1 MNKTIQNLDLIYRIT
16 VTRGENRHRGRFN
29 SRIIVLLR
37 FVLMKSVFIL
47 TSRGKTESRLQY
59 QLDHSPESAPSVPRN
74 DHRPKPDAAN
84 PSHTTQSS
92 GPRSLSPNAG
102 SQHPSQLPQTK
113 GLMPPPRSLLV
124 PETTSSS
131 SQEFLS
137 GSQADPAALQPPSSC
152 CSDTQHH
159 ASNQNSSAGP
169 TPAST
174 PHLSGTPGADTSRG
188 GVENGEEKEQPE
200 PPSSSSR
207 AASSPPP
214 ADRARSPSPQFAP
227 LRLTDK
233 PPAVCVQDDSPLR

>member
-1 MNKTIQNLDLIYRIT
+1 
-16 VTRGENRHRGRFN
+16 
-29 SRIIVLLR
+29 
-37 FVLMKSVFIL
+37 MKFVFIL

-74 DHRPKPDAAN
+74 EGPIPGLTDHRTKPDAAN
-84 PSHTTQSS
+84 PSHTAHSS

-113 GLMPPPRSLLV
+113 GLMPPPRSHLV

-137 GSQADPAALQPPSSC
+137 GAQADPVALQPLSSS

-159 ASNQNSSAGP
+159 ATVENSSAGP
-169 TPAST
+169 APGSS
-174 PHLSGTPGADTSRG
+174 PHLSSTSGAHTSRG
-188 GVENGEEKEQPE
+188 GAENREEKEQPQ
-200 PPSSSSR
+200 PPSSSSLFSSRR
-207 AASSPPP
+207 ATLPLP

-233 PPAVCVQDDSPLR
+233 PPAVFVQDGSPLR